1 MVDYLKVIFKIQ
13 WMSPK
18 ILVLNNGSAYCSNLI
33 QYLMKRDCEV
43 FMENPYGSLSQIT
56 KGYDGVIISGGI
68 IPEGAIDEK
77 KRGRSI
83 AWYKGFLEQSIVPV
97 LGICFGHLMIGMIYG
112 GRRGKMIESGERLVK
127 LNFPLLKGETTVYQ
141 DHKKGI
147 LRVSRR
153 SPLIAYRDENSGL
166 IQALSHNKRPIYSVQ
181 FHPEVRG
188 AEVLDNFLELVS

>member
-1 MVDYLKVIFKIQ
+1 
-13 WMSPK
+13 
-18 ILVLNNGSAYCSNLI
+18 
-33 QYLMKRDCEV
+33 MKRDCEV